1 MSSQGTL
8 TFNRESCLILIGGIL
23 THLRSEAVQ
32 GITEF
37 SRHQNTHIILIPLT
51 PSNPPTVEV
60 AIHTILY
67 VRQIYP
73 ADLFVRRKKYETPVY
88 QSRHPGLNEYIAGA
102 VKAIGDE
109 LVLVS
114 TPTFSISED
123 MKPICFST

>member
-1 MSSQGTL
+1 MSRAPI
-8 TFNRESCLILIGGIL
+8 NKRIIA
-23 THLRSEAVQ
+23 HLRSEAVR

-37 SRHQNTHIILIPLT
+37 SRLQAPIQRSHSQTRH
-51 PSNPPTVEV
+51 TVEV

-67 VRQIYP
+67 VRQVYP

-109 LVLVS
+109 LALVS
-114 TPTFSISED
+114 T
-123 MKPICFST
+123 STLCAPRRHKHDLFFNTGER

>member
-1 MSSQGTL
+1 M
-8 TFNRESCLILIGGIL
+8 R
-23 THLRSEAVQ
+23 

-37 SRHQNTHIILIPLT
+37 SRRQAPLSFLSAI
-51 PSNPPTVEV
+51 SNPHTVEV

-67 VRQIYP
+67 IRQIYP

-102 VKAIGDE
+102 MKAIGDE

-114 TPTFSISED
+114 TYTLTLRDIKTSFFHPGKRRKSRRGYQRQG
-123 MKPICFST
+123 

>member
-1 MSSQGTL
+1 M
-8 TFNRESCLILIGGIL
+8 
-23 THLRSEAVQ
+23 
-32 GITEF
+32 
-37 SRHQNTHIILIPLT
+37 PLT
-51 PSNPPTVEV
+51 PSDPPAVEV

-114 TPTFSISED
+114 TSTFLYLRRQ
-123 MKPICFST
+123 

>member
-1 MSSQGTL
+1 M
-8 TFNRESCLILIGGIL
+8 
-23 THLRSEAVQ
+23 Q

-37 SRHQNTHIILIPLT
+37 SRHQTFILHLIPLT
-51 PSNPPTVEV
+51 PSNPPLVEV

-114 TPTFSISED
+114 TSNLFFIFQKT
-123 MKPICFST
+123 

>member
-8 TFNRESCLILIGGIL
+8 TFNRESYLKIMAEYKFISGQRPCRASLNSVG
-23 THLRSEAVQ
+23 TKHPYF
-32 GITEF
+32 TD
-37 SRHQNTHIILIPLT
+37 T
-51 PSNPPTVEV
+51 PYTSNPPTVEV

-88 QSRHPGLNEYIAGA
+88 QSRHPDLNEYIAGA

-114 TPTFSISED
+114 TSTFFTFQ
-123 MKPICFST
+123 KT

>member
-1 MSSQGTL
+1 M
-8 TFNRESCLILIGGIL
+8 
-23 THLRSEAVQ
+23 Q

-37 SRHQNTHIILIPLT
+37 SRHQCDPYYPADT
-51 PSNPPTVEV
+51 PSTLKPTQLTVEV

-114 TPTFSISED
+114 TSNFIYFRRHEND
-123 MKPICFST
+123 LFFKPIGEH

>member
-1 MSSQGTL
+1 V
-8 TFNRESCLILIGGIL
+8 R
-23 THLRSEAVQ
+23 

-37 SRHQNTHIILIPLT
+37 SRHQPHAIPLLHSHGRTT
-51 PSNPPTVEV
+51 PRTVEV

-88 QSRHPGLNEYIAGA
+88 QSRHPGLNEYVAGA

-114 TPTFSISED
+114 TYTPRAQKT
-123 MKPICFST
+123 